1 MIVTGVRFHNQ
12 DKNYDFNAGG
22 LDLKLGD
29 IVIVETEIGTE
40 SGKVATIEKRE
51 ETGEN
56 SGSLKPVIR
65 VATSVD
71 LEKIK
76 KYEKKVE
83 EAVAY
88 CREIV
93 GKLRL
98 EMKLVDAHFAF
109 DGSRVT
115 FYFTA
120 DARIDFRELVKD
132 LTRKFQ
138 KSVRLQQIGSRDA
151 AAKIGD
157 YGICGRKLCCAKF
170 LKEFESITLDT
181 ARVQQMEHRGS
192 DRLSG
197 CCGRLMCCL
206 SYEAKTYKK
215 LALTM
220 PDMGEDVITKSGRGR
235 VIARNIL
242 KQEVQVRLDKEDKK
256 ENFKVVE
263 INWKNKKVAQVN
275 K

>member
-1 MIVTGVRFHNQ
+1 MIVAGVRFHNQ
-12 DKNYDFNAGG
+12 DKNYDFDAAG

-29 IVIVETEIGTE
+29 IVIVDTEMGTE
-40 SGKVATIEKRE
+40 SGVVASIEKKDE
-51 ETGEN
+51 EE
-56 SGSLKPVIR
+56 SSEKIKPVLR
-65 VATSVD
+65 VATTTD
-71 LEKIK
+71 LEKIE
-76 KYEKKVE
+76 KYDKKVE
-83 EAVAY
+83 EAVNY
-88 CREIV
+88 CRQSV
-93 GKLRL
+93 SRL
-98 EMKLVDAHFAF
+98 GLVMKLVDAHFAF

-132 LTRKFQ
+132 LTRNFQ

-206 SYEAKTYKK
+206 SYEAKTYKA
-215 LALTM
+215 LAVGM
-220 PDMGEDVITKSGRGR
+220 PEMGEDVITKSGRGR
-235 VIARNIL
+235 VISRNIL
-242 KQEVQVRLDKEDKK
+242 KQEVQVRLDKEDKR
-256 ENFKVVE
+256 ENFKIDE
-263 INWKNKKVAQVN
+263 INWKNKKKA
-275 K
+275 

>member
-1 MIVTGVRFHNQ
+1 MIVAGVRFHNQ
-12 DKNYDFNAGG
+12 DKNYDFDAVG

-40 SGKVATIEKRE
+40 SGKIDSLEKKAE
-51 ETGEN
+51 DGE
-56 SGSLKPVIR
+56 SSESLKPVLR

-71 LEKIK
+71 LEKIE

-83 EAVAY
+83 EAVTY
-88 CREIV
+88 CREAV
-93 GKLRL
+93 SKLKL

-132 LTRKFQ
+132 LTRNFQ

-157 YGICGRKLCCAKF
+157 YGICGRKLCCSKF

-215 LALTM
+215 LTVTM
-220 PDMGEDVITKSGRGR
+220 PDMGEDVITKSGKGR
-235 VIARNIL
+235 VISRNIL
-242 KQEVQVRLDKEDKK
+242 KQEVQVKLDKEDKR
-256 ENFKVVE
+256 ENFAISD
-263 INWKNKKVAQVN
+263 INWRNKKVSQDN

>member
-1 MIVTGVRFHNQ
+1 MIVAGVRFHNQ
-12 DKNYDFNAGG
+12 DKNYDFDSAG
-22 LDLKLGD
+22 LDLALGD
-29 IVIVETEIGTE
+29 IVVVETEIGIE
-40 SGKVATIEKRE
+40 SGKVASIEKKPDDAKSRE
-51 ETGEN
+51 K
-56 SGSLKPVIR
+56 LKPVLR
-65 VATSVD
+65 KATTTD

-76 KYEKKVE
+76 KYDKKVE

-88 CREIV
+88 CRKTV
-93 GKLRL
+93 SKLGL

-120 DARIDFRELVKD
+120 DSRIDFRELVKD
-132 LTRKFQ
+132 LTRNFQ

-206 SYEAKTYKK
+206 LYEAKTYKE
-215 LALTM
+215 LASKM
-220 PDMGEDVITKSGRGR
+220 PEMGEEVLTKNGSGR
-235 VIARNIL
+235 VISRNIL
-242 KQEVQVRLDKEDKK
+242 KQEVQVRFNKEDKR
-256 ENFKVVE
+256 ENFK
-263 INWKNKKVAQVN
+263 IADIKWKSKKTI
-275 K
+275 